1 MDPAVRPMLDQTDE
15 KAPHTKTKNS
25 ASDLL
30 AILRREIVEGRYG
43 HNERLPAERELAER
57 FGVAR
62 GTLREALRQL
72 EQTGFVERRP
82 GSGTYVVYIDED
94 TPRAVVE
101 TTRPIDL
108 VDARFALEPH
118 ICRLA
123 VLQATVRD
131 FERAEAILRRMET
144 CGGNIDIFAE
154 ADEAFHMTLAEITG
168 NPMIK
173 WMMTQVSKVR
183 GHTQWAHVRNK
194 TLNDEMIA
202 RYNRE
207 HRDIL
212 DAIRAREPEL
222 AAERMKDHLGDA
234 RMSLM
239 RVTQA

>member
-1 MDPAVRPMLDQTDE
+1 MLNQTGGTTHD
-15 KAPHTKTKNS
+15 TKPKPRNN

-43 HNERLPAERELAER
+43 HNERLPAERELADR
-57 FGVAR
+57 FTVAR

-72 EQTGFVERRP
+72 EEAGLVERRP
-82 GSGTYVVYIDED
+82 GSGTYVSYIDEE

-101 TTRPIDL
+101 ATRPIDL

-131 FERAEAILRRMET
+131 FDRAEAVLRRMET
-144 CGGNIDIFAE
+144 CGSDINTFAE
-154 ADEAFHMTLAEITG
+154 ADEAFHMMLAEITG

-173 WMMTQVSKVR
+173 WMMTQVCKVR
-183 GHTQWAHVRNK
+183 GHTQWAQVRGK
-194 TLNDEMIA
+194 TLNTEMIA

-222 AAERMKDHLGDA
+222 AAERMKTHLGEA

>member
-1 MDPAVRPMLDQTDE
+1 MLDQNDSVPART
-15 KAPHTKTKNS
+15 KARNS
-25 ASDLL
+25 ASDLV
-30 AILRREIVEGRYG
+30 ATLRREIVEGRYG
-43 HNERLPAERELAER
+43 HNERLPAERELADR

-72 EQTGFVERRP
+72 EETGFVERRP
-82 GSGTYVVYIDED
+82 GSGTYVTYIDED

-131 FERAEAILRRMET
+131 FDRAEAILQRMET
-144 CGGNIDIFAE
+144 CGGDIDTFAD
-154 ADEAFHMTLAEITG
+154 ADEAFHMMLAEITG

-183 GHTQWAHVRNK
+183 GHTQWEHVRGR
-194 TLNDEMIA
+194 TLDMEMIA

-222 AAERMKDHLGDA
+222 AAERMKAHLGEA

-239 RVTQA
+239 RVTQT

>member
-1 MDPAVRPMLDQTDE
+1 MLDQNDDTVA
-15 KAPHTKTKNS
+15 KSRNS
-25 ASDLL
+25 ASTLA
-30 AILRREIVEGRYG
+30 AILRREIVEGHYSD
-43 HNERLPAERELAER
+43 NERLPAERDLADR
-57 FGVAR
+57 FSVAR
-62 GTLREALRQL
+62 GTLRVALQQL
-72 EQTGFVERRP
+72 EEAGFVERRP

-131 FERAEAILRRMET
+131 FDRAEAILRRMET
-144 CGGNIDIFAE
+144 CGGDMDVFAE
-154 ADEAFHMTLAEITG
+154 ADEAFHMMLAEVTG

-173 WMMTQVSKVR
+173 WMMTQVCKVR
-183 GHTQWAHVRNK
+183 GHTQWAQVRSK
-194 TLNDEMIA
+194 TLDGEMIA

-222 AAERMKDHLGDA
+222 AAERMKAHLGEA

-239 RVTQA
+239 RVTQT